1 MSHAGSM
8 SELIWDSKPELER
21 PLLIMAFGGWF
32 DAGTCATD
40 SVGHLSERF
49 EGERIAE
56 VDPEEFFDFQEV
68 RPEVAF
74 TEGGERE
81 IRWPSNEIHA
91 ASTGG
96 AHDLLLLAGVEP
108 RLKWRTFVDNLIVV
122 METLGVEMV
131 ITLGAMV
138 AAVPHTR
145 PARVTASS
153 GDPELAR
160 RLGLD
165 QPSYQGPTG
174 IVGVIHQALGERSIP
189 AVSLRVGVPH
199 YVSGPSNPKGRQA
212 LLAELQRVTGVETG
226 HGDLAAAVLEWEERV
241 GAAVAGDPEVAAY
254 VRGLEEEADSR
265 AEDEIPTGEHL
276 AAEFERFL
284 RDLGD

>member
-1 MSHAGSM
+1 MGHAGSM
-8 SELIWDSKPELER
+8 SELLWYSKPELER
-21 PLLIMAFGGWF
+21 PLLIVAFGGWF
-32 DAGTCATD
+32 DAGSCATD
-40 SVGHLSERF
+40 SVDHLAGRF
-49 EGERIAE
+49 GAHRVAE
-56 VDPEEFFDFQEV
+56 IDPEEFFDFQEV
-68 RPEVAF
+68 RPEVSF
-74 TEGGERE
+74 TEEGERE

-91 ASTGG
+91 ARTEGT
-96 AHDLLLLAGVEP
+96 HDLLLLAGVEP
-108 RLKWRTFVDNLIVV
+108 RLKWRTFVHNLVEVID
-122 METLGVEMV
+122 TLGVEMV

-145 PARVTASS
+145 PPRVTASS

-165 QPSYQGPTG
+165 LPSYQGPTG
-174 IVGVIHQALGERSIP
+174 IVGVIHQTLGERSVP

-199 YVSGPSNPKGRQA
+199 YVSGPSNPKGRQS

-241 GAAVAGDPEVAAY
+241 GSAVAGDPEVAEY